1 MLLLDDG
8 PRDMETILETLKTK
22 RSALLPQIKLMEE
35 KHLLIKDDGVCEL
48 TTIGELLMSKTLP
61 LLSMVNFFDKDMEYW
76 GSHNIDFIPIELLKR
91 VDEIGNYTII
101 EPELPEIFE
110 MNRVF
115 DEGLRRTKKS
125 RIVTSIIYPD
135 SMEVLHE
142 LSRTDIDMEFVTTQK
157 ILNKFRT
164 ENYEK
169 LCETMESG
177 QIKFFVY
184 NEKIRF
190 PAFAQN
196 DDGLFLFMSKKDGTF
211 ENRLLLSRT
220 PGALEWGREFFEYY
234 KEDVTQVFGMQ
245 HLEKLLA

>member
-1 MLLLDDG
+1 
-8 PRDMETILETLKTK
+8 METILETLKTK

-76 GSHNIDFIPIELLKR
+76 GSHNIDFIPTELLKR
-91 VDEIGNYTII
+91 VDEIGDYAII

-164 ENYEK
+164 ESYEK

-177 QIKFFVY
+177 QIKFFIY
-184 NEKIRF
+184 NGKIRF